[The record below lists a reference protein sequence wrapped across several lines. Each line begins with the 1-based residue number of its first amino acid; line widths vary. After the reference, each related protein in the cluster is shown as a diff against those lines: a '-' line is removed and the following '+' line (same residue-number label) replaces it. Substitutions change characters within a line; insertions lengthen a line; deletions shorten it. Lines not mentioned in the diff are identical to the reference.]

1 MPTPPAYYRAATTCA
16 LLMCAAGSSANPQKS
31 EPLPTEEYFAEYGS
45 LYDHIGMLQDH
56 VRMGA
61 YYDAIRLNA
70 ARHFRGKVV
79 LDVGAGTG
87 VLSIWAAQAGAK
99 KVYAVEATGVA
110 AHAKRMAKAH
120 GFGDVITVLKGRMEE
135 LELPEKV
142 DVLLSEWM
150 GYFLLRESMVS
161 SVLYARD
168 KWLKP
173 TTGVMYPSEAKL
185 LLAPMSEKGFVDAR
199 AAEVSGSMV
208 TWDQLTESL
217 SGRYKLN
224 LNALREEYLDEN
236 VEYSFRNAWQGA
248 LPRHAAVGEPA
259 TLLDVDMHTVTSE
272 ELFGWSREITLPPT
286 DGLFPAGGQIDDN
299 HFDTPVHMLC
309 GWFDVRFCAGGG
321 MEGDGSSTS
330 SGSEEEEGKCVELS
344 TGPYSPYT
352 HWAHTSFV
360 LDPPMIGRRLTVG
373 LTQNTKS
380 HHDLNVTLSYDEGG
394 ELNANAHYFIT
405 AEFKTEDRG
414 SNGQHELGDEEE
426 DGEEEEQE

>member
-1 MPTPPAYYRAATTCA
+1 MPAPLRAATCA
-16 LLMCAAGSSANPQKS
+16 LLMCAAGSADASVGK
-31 EPLPTEEYFAEYGS
+31 EPLPTKEYFAEYGS
-45 LYDHIGMLQDH
+45 LYDHVGMLQDH

-99 KVYAVEATGVA
+99 RVYAVEATAVA
-110 AHAKRMAKAH
+110 AHAERMAAAH

-173 TTGVMYPSEAKL
+173 LTGVMYPSEARL
-185 LLAPMSEKGFVDAR
+185 LLAPMAEKGFVDAR
-199 AAEVSGSMV
+199 EADVAGSMA
-208 TWDQLTESL
+208 TWDQLTASL
-217 SGRYKLN
+217 SGRYQLN

-248 LPRHAAVGEPA
+248 LPQDAAVGEAA
-259 TLLDVDMHTVTSE
+259 TLLDIDMHTVTSD

-286 DGLFPAGGQIDDN
+286 DGLFAAGGQIDDYSFN
-299 HFDTPVHMLC
+299 EPIHMLC
-309 GWFDVRFCAGGG
+309 GWFDVRFCAGGDG
-321 MEGDGSSTS
+321 GGDAGSS
-330 SGSEEEEGKCVELS
+330 SGGEGKCVELS
-344 TGPYSPYT
+344 TGPYSPHT
-352 HWAHTSFV
+352 HWAHTTFV
-360 LDPPMIGRRLTVG
+360 LDPPMIGRILTVG
-373 LTQNTKS
+373 LKQSTKS

-394 ELNANAHYFIT
+394 ATPAAASYAIT
-405 AEFKTEDRG
+405 AEFKTGERGTEATSEDG
-414 SNGQHELGDEEE
+414 GGDGDGGEEGWEEE
-426 DGEEEEQE
+426 